1 MAGAA
6 VAALGVATVSG
17 AGRGVLAAVGAADGS
32 GFALGVAA
40 GEAAAVAVGTGVAG
54 TVGAGVGGALV
65 GGGGAV
71 GTGVG
76 GTVGVGVGCGAWTV
90 MVPVIDAWIAQWY
103 AYVPAFANVI
113 VLLVAPAPITPVSN
127 APGVLDVA
135 VWAVVSAFDQVMD
148 SPGAM
153 VALGGVNAKLRIVT
167 VWLSPSAAFGSSTAA
182 ATMIRAIRMRLFRRI
197 G

>member
-6 VAALGVATVSG
+6 LAALGLAWVRSD
-17 AGRGVLAAVGAADGS
+17 GRGVPAAVGA
-32 GFALGVAA
+32 
-40 GEAAAVAVGTGVAG
+40 GVAG
-54 TVGAGVGGALV
+54 TVGAGVGGGLV
-65 GGGGAV
+65 GVGGTV

-76 GTVGVGVGCGAWTV
+76 GTVGTGVGCGAWT
-90 MVPVIDAWIAQWY
+90 MIVPVIEGWIEQRY

-113 VLLVAPAPITPVSN
+113 VLLAPTAITPVSN

-135 VWAVVSAFDQVMD
+135 VWAVPSAFDQVMD

-153 VALGGVNAKLRIVT
+153 VALWGMNAKLRIVT
-167 VWLSPSAAFGSSTAA
+167 VWLIPSAAFGSSTAA
-182 ATMIRAIRMRLFRRI
+182 AATIRATPMRLFRRI